1 MQELIQAD
9 FLGTSLCII
18 DVDGKKWL
26 SAEEVGQCLGY
37 DESNARKGVLK
48 MFERHGGEFTEA
60 DTTVV
65 KLTTVD
71 RKLRAVRVFSAT
83 GCIKL
88 GFFANT
94 VRAKDFRAWASKVL
108 AGEPQA
114 VPAVTPQQAFAV
126 DIARKLADELGEMR
140 RTIDAQGAVIT
151 ALYGKVEGAQRAQI
165 SALRSLATLRQRQ
178 ATREA
183 VETVLRLEQQGVPR
197 AEIAVITG
205 KTLNHVRQ
213 IVFQARAS
221 GRLPPLASTQGE
233 LALESRQ

>member
-1 MQELIQAD
+1 MNHAISAE
-9 FLGTSLCII
+9 FHGTPISI
-18 DVDGKKWL
+18 VERDGQKWL
-26 SAEEVGQCLGY
+26 TAEQAGLCLGY
-37 DESNARKGVLK
+37 DESNARNRVTKIY
-48 MFERHGGEFTEA
+48 ERHADEFTDE
-60 DTTVV
+60 DTYAV
-65 KLTTVD
+65 KMTAKGQGRT
-71 RKLRAVRVFSAT
+71 LRIFSAT

-108 AGEPQA
+108 AGEPQD

-183 VETVLRLEQQGVPR
+183 VETVIRLEAQGVPR
-197 AEIAVITG
+197 AEIVALTG
-205 KTLNHVRQ
+205 KTLNHVKQ

-233 LALESRQ
+233 LALESQQ

>member
-1 MQELIQAD
+1 MQNLIPAD
-9 FLGTSLCII
+9 FNGTAINII
-18 DVDGKKWL
+18 DHQGQRWL
-26 SAEEVGQCLGY
+26 TSEEVGRCLGY
-37 DESNARKGVLK
+37 DHSNARKGVWRLY
-48 MFERHGGEFTEA
+48 ERHGDEFTEA
-60 DTTVV
+60 DTCVV
-65 KLTTVD
+65 NLATQGQG
-71 RKLRAVRVFSAT
+71 RAMRVFSAT

-183 VETVLRLEQQGVPR
+183 VETVIRLEAQGVPR
-197 AEIAVITG
+197 AEIVALTG
-205 KTLNHVRQ
+205 KTLNHVKQ

-233 LALESRQ
+233 LALESQQ

>member
-1 MQELIQAD
+1 MQLIHQNGERL
-9 FLGTSLCII
+9 FVTSLDISNRFGKRHD
-18 DVDGKKWL
+18 DV
-26 SAEEVGQCLGY
+26 
-37 DESNARKGVLK
+37 
-48 MFERHGGEFTEA
+48 
-60 DTTVV
+60 
-65 KLTTVD
+65 
-71 RKLRAVRVFSAT
+71 LRAVRALDCSE
-83 GCIKL
+83 
-88 GFFANT
+88 
-94 VRAKDFRAWASKVL
+94 DFRRRNFAESVYHRPNPSGGKAISAPMFEITRDGFTFLCMGFTGQQAALWKERYIDAFNMMERALKAPS
-108 AGEPQA
+108 A
-114 VPAVTPQQAFAV
+114 VPAVSAQQAFAV

-197 AEIAVITG
+197 AEIAVVTG

-221 GRLPPLASTQGE
+221 GRLPPLEDAQGE